1 MAKATG
7 TIDFSSA
14 PAQYAKITLSDGTGD
29 GFGQVT
35 FAVTNTTGAGTDAL
49 SGSSALGSSNNAF
62 NGNASKAL
70 TLYQNSSTNKN
81 FMYISFVADSQ
92 TNADFKD
99 MSTGGSTPLIYE
111 FTDADGNTVNVT
123 LINTGTFTADVS
135 GASYAR
141 KDSAGNYSI
150 NTNNAGVD
158 GDNIAEE
165 LKDILNAAKTAGE
178 INITTASR
186 DSTYYLN
193 FRTDAN
199 GVENGPLKFRIK
211 RASGSWTTT
220 AKAAAHISKDDHS
233 STGHRIANLYAPDE
247 PVYSVRHAPSS
258 GGSLDG
264 TEFAAYF
271 ASTINTLPI
280 GITAT
285 VSGTEVSLENDVE
298 GTAGNVTIT
307 TLGTTNASISGMSGG
322 SASGGGSMAKR
333 LTISAEQIAVSSSG
347 GIASSGDN
355 KPALMLS
362 LTGLATQGSAA
373 DDDLLA
379 IHVDGE
385 LVPKKIKVSELIA
398 SLAGGTD
405 TQVQFNDSNAL
416 GGDAGLTYYK
426 SSNALFVSGA
436 ISGGSTLSGSGEISA
451 ASFKC
456 DGAVEAGTSI
466 IIGSADLNETDLEKL
481 DGITNGTAAANKAVV
496 LDASKNIG
504 TLGTVACGAITTT
517 GKLSSSAGME
527 VVGTIESTG
536 NMASSGSIT
545 AGTSFI
551 IGSAD
556 LNETDLEKLDGITNG
571 TAAASKALVLDA
583 NKNIGGITTLS
594 ASYARIDELDVVTIN
609 SVTETVN
616 TLQIQD
622 KLLVSALSASSAQA
636 DGGGLQVGGKQGS
649 DTVASVLYE
658 HTGTKMLH
666 AIAGSTIAAVKPAG
680 VDVTGIISGSGVA
693 TIHKVTSD
701 GLTVNGVVSGSG
713 TSTIYKMT
721 TDALTVNGAAGITV
735 NGLIS
740 GSGNLEMVG
749 TMKSTGAIASSGSI
763 TAGSSFVIGSADLN
777 ETDLEKLDGITDGTA
792 AGNKAVVLDA
802 SKNIATIGTIGCGV
816 ITSTG
821 TSSFGSLTAEGGLS
835 MANGIFSGSGVATI
849 YGVTADNVTVGTT
862 LSLSGSKVDAE
873 IAAVAVGSDYFM
885 FMDGDY
891 DGDVKKESIKDL
903 VTAQAGAGL
912 QATNG
917 VFSLSHVIDRAVA
930 TASFDSDG
938 SAKYDY
944 LPLSGTPSSDN
955 CVSVY
960 INGLHLSLSSSAT
973 GITDHWDYKID
984 SSRLVFSAGT
994 DINVGDEIVI
1004 KYVAS

>member
-7 TIDFSSA
+7 TIDFSAA
-14 PAQYAKITLSDGTGD
+14 PALFSKLTLSDGTGD

-35 FAVTNTTGAGTDAL
+35 FAFSDTASSGRDAL
-49 SGSSALGSSNNAF
+49 SGSSALSDSNNVF

-70 TLYQNSSTNKN
+70 TLYANSSTNKS
-81 FMYISFVADSQ
+81 FMYISFHSDGQVA
-92 TNADFKD
+92 ADFRD
-99 MSTGGSTPLIYE
+99 MATGGSTPLIYE
-111 FTDADGNTVNVT
+111 FTDASGNVLNVT
-123 LINTGTFTADVS
+123 LVNESSGFTATVGS
-135 GASYAR
+135 GTNSGR

-150 NTNNAGVD
+150 NTNLNLTAA
-158 GDNIAEE
+158 NIAES
-165 LKDILNAAKTAGE
+165 LKLILNAAKSDGE
-178 INITTASR
+178 INITTATR
-186 DSTYYLN
+186 DSTNFLN
-193 FRTDAN
+193 FRTVGNDTSD
-199 GVENGPLKFRIK
+199 GPLKFRIK
-211 RASGSWTTT
+211 RASGSWTST
-220 AKAAAHISKDDHS
+220 AKVAAHISKDDS
-233 STGHRIANLYAPDE
+233 ASTGDRIANLSAPDE
-247 PVYSVRHAPSS
+247 PVYSVRHAPAS
-258 GGSLDG
+258 GGSLDA

-271 ASTINTLPI
+271 GATINNLPI

-307 TLGTTNASISGMSGG
+307 TLGTVNASVSGMSGG
-322 SASGGGSMAKR
+322 SASGGGGSMAKR

-347 GIASSGDN
+347 GLASSGDN

-362 LTGLATQGSAA
+362 LTGLTSQASAG

-398 SLAGGTD
+398 SFAGGSD

-436 ISGGSTLSGSGEISA
+436 VSGVTLSGSGEVAA

-456 DGAVEAGTSI
+456 DGAVEFGTSLI
-466 IIGSADLNETDLEKL
+466 VGSASLNETDLTKL
-481 DGITNGTAAANKAVV
+481 DGITDGTAAAN
-496 LDASKNIG
+496 
-504 TLGTVACGAITTT
+504 
-517 GKLSSSAGME
+517 
-527 VVGTIESTG
+527 
-536 NMASSGSIT
+536 
-545 AGTSFI
+545 
-551 IGSAD
+551 
-556 LNETDLEKLDGITNG
+556 
-571 TAAASKALVLDA
+571 KALVLDA
-583 NKNIGGITTLS
+583 NKNISGITMLT
-594 ASYARIDELDVVTIN
+594 ASFARIDELDVVTIN

-636 DGGGLQVGGKQGS
+636 DGGGLQVGGKQGDDS
-649 DTVASVLYE
+649 VASVLYE

-666 AIAGSTIAAVKPAG
+666 KIAGSTIAAVKPAG

-701 GLTVNGVVSGSG
+701 GLTVNGIVSGSGVSTIHKITSDGLTVNGVVSGSG
-713 TSTIYKMT
+713 VSTIHKINV
-721 TDALTVNGAAGITV
+721 DALTAGGAV
-735 NGLIS
+735 
-740 GSGNLEMVG
+740 
-749 TMKSTGAIASSGSI
+749 
-763 TAGSSFVIGSADLN
+763 TAGSSFIIGSADLN
-777 ETDLEKLDGITDGTA
+777 EADLEKLDGITDGTA
-792 AGNKAVVLDA
+792 AANKAVVVDA
-802 SKNIATIGTIGCGV
+802 NKDVS
-816 ITSTG
+816 
-821 TSSFGSLTAEGGLS
+821 GLRDVS
-835 MANGIFSGSGVATI
+835 GRIFSGSGTSTLS
-849 YGVTADNVTVGTT
+849 GLTADNATVGTR
-862 LSLSGSKVDAE
+862 LILSGSKVGAE
-873 IAAVAVGSDYFM
+873 IATVAVANDYFM
-885 FMDGDY
+885 FLDGDD

-903 VTAQAGAGL
+903 VTLQAGSGI

-938 SAKYDY
+938 STKYDF
-944 LPLSGTPSSDN
+944 LPISGTPSSDN

-984 SSRLVFSAGT
+984 SSRLVFNAGT